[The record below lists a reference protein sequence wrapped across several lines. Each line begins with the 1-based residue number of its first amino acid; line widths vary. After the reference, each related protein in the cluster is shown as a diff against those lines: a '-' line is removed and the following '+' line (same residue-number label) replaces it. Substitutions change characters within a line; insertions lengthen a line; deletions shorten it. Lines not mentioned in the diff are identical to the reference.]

1 MNHLTS
7 VEIYIWNY
15 LEENKAKI
23 IQMTVAQIAESA
35 HVSPSSIIRTL
46 KKKNFSGFSEYKNME
61 KQKLNRHDWIY
72 GLTKAAN
79 QVVSENIEELLMTVR
94 LLESE
99 NLAKVVENI
108 FHAAS
113 VVIISRGLSV
123 RIADSFARDLQF
135 LDVKAVSLYQDNMQ
149 AYLEKLPRNTFVI
162 GLSLSGETDL
172 IVATAQKAKR
182 DGKKVLA
189 ITGNY
194 KSRLVE
200 QSDLLLLAYQK
211 NLSGKILVD
220 YNNMLPLEL
229 IIHLLIQL
237 YKQYK
242 EYGAIVWVL
251 EIYWQIVM
259 EADDYIL
266 SVNFFDL
273 KINSWNYGLIRN
285 LFQMGVGYN

>member
-23 IQMTVAQIAESA
+23 IQMTVAQIAKSA

-72 GLTKAAN
+72 GLTKDAN

-149 AYLEKLPRNTFVI
+149 VYLEKLPRNTFVI

-273 KINSWNYGLIRN
+273 KINS
-285 LFQMGVGYN
+285 

>member
-1 MNHLTS
+1 M
-7 VEIYIWNY
+7 
-15 LEENKAKI
+15 
-23 IQMTVAQIAESA
+23 
-35 HVSPSSIIRTL
+35 
-46 KKKNFSGFSEYKNME
+46 
-61 KQKLNRHDWIY
+61 
-72 GLTKAAN
+72 
-79 QVVSENIEELLMTVR
+79 
-94 LLESE
+94 
-99 NLAKVVENI
+99 
-108 FHAAS
+108 
-113 VVIISRGLSV
+113 IISRGLSV

-242 EYGAIVWVL
+242 EYGAIV
-251 EIYWQIVM
+251 
-259 EADDYIL
+259 
-266 SVNFFDL
+266 
-273 KINSWNYGLIRN
+273 
-285 LFQMGVGYN
+285 

>member
-1 MNHLTS
+1 MKPQLQHI
-7 VEIYIWNY
+7 E
-15 LEENKAKI
+15 K
-23 IQMTVAQIAESA
+23 
-35 HVSPSSIIRTL
+35 SS
-46 KKKNFSGFSEYKNME
+46 
-61 KQKLNRHDWIY
+61 D
-72 GLTKAAN
+72 
-79 QVVSENIEELLMTVR
+79 ENIEELLMTVR

-242 EYGAIVWVL
+242 EYGAIV
-251 EIYWQIVM
+251 
-259 EADDYIL
+259 
-266 SVNFFDL
+266 
-273 KINSWNYGLIRN
+273 
-285 LFQMGVGYN
+285 

>member
-72 GLTKAAN
+72 GLTKDAN

-285 LFQMGVGYN
+285 LFQIGVGYN

>member
-72 GLTKAAN
+72 GLTKDAN

-108 FHAAS
+108 
-113 VVIISRGLSV
+113 

-242 EYGAIVWVL
+242 EYGAIV
-251 EIYWQIVM
+251 
-259 EADDYIL
+259 
-266 SVNFFDL
+266 
-273 KINSWNYGLIRN
+273 
-285 LFQMGVGYN
+285 

>member
-72 GLTKAAN
+72 GLTKDAN

-94 LLESE
+94 L
-99 NLAKVVENI
+99 
-108 FHAAS
+108 
-113 VVIISRGLSV
+113 
-123 RIADSFARDLQF
+123 

-242 EYGAIVWVL
+242 EYGAIV
-251 EIYWQIVM
+251 
-259 EADDYIL
+259 
-266 SVNFFDL
+266 
-273 KINSWNYGLIRN
+273 
-285 LFQMGVGYN
+285 

>member
-72 GLTKAAN
+72 GLTKDAN

-99 NLAKVVENI
+99 NLAKV
-108 FHAAS
+108 S

-242 EYGAIVWVL
+242 EYGAIV
-251 EIYWQIVM
+251 
-259 EADDYIL
+259 
-266 SVNFFDL
+266 
-273 KINSWNYGLIRN
+273 
-285 LFQMGVGYN
+285 

>member
-1 MNHLTS
+1 M
-7 VEIYIWNY
+7 
-15 LEENKAKI
+15 
-23 IQMTVAQIAESA
+23 
-35 HVSPSSIIRTL
+35 
-46 KKKNFSGFSEYKNME
+46 
-61 KQKLNRHDWIY
+61 
-72 GLTKAAN
+72 
-79 QVVSENIEELLMTVR
+79 
-94 LLESE
+94 
-99 NLAKVVENI
+99 
-108 FHAAS
+108 
-113 VVIISRGLSV
+113 
-123 RIADSFARDLQF
+123 QF

-200 QSDLLLLAYQK
+200 RSDLLLLAYQK

-242 EYGAIVWVL
+242 EYGAIV
-251 EIYWQIVM
+251 
-259 EADDYIL
+259 
-266 SVNFFDL
+266 
-273 KINSWNYGLIRN
+273 
-285 LFQMGVGYN
+285 

>member
-46 KKKNFSGFSEYKNME
+46 KKKKFSGFSEYKNME

-72 GLTKAAN
+72 GLTKDAN

-220 YNNMLPLEL
+220 YNNMFPLEL

-242 EYGAIVWVL
+242 EYGAIV
-251 EIYWQIVM
+251 
-259 EADDYIL
+259 
-266 SVNFFDL
+266 
-273 KINSWNYGLIRN
+273 
-285 LFQMGVGYN
+285 

>member
-72 GLTKAAN
+72 GLTKDAN

-99 NLAKVVENI
+99 NLAKVVANI

-194 KSRLVE
+194 KSRLVQ

-273 KINSWNYGLIRN
+273 KINS
-285 LFQMGVGYN
+285 

>member
-72 GLTKAAN
+72 GLTKDAN

-149 AYLEKLPRNTFVI
+149 AYLENLPRNTFVI

-242 EYGAIVWVL
+242 EYGAIV
-251 EIYWQIVM
+251 
-259 EADDYIL
+259 
-266 SVNFFDL
+266 
-273 KINSWNYGLIRN
+273 
-285 LFQMGVGYN
+285 